1 MGYYSDVSIICKEKA
16 FENFKKAWEEVDFRP
31 DRILKNDDAY
41 FLIWEW
47 VKWCDYYPEVQKII
61 EVMDKLDE
69 QMDDEYGY
77 SMIEIGED
85 NYTNTRGN
93 QTFERFYVVVQANV
107 PEGMAEI
114 EV

>member
-1 MGYYSDVSIICKEKA
+1 MGYRSDVSIICKEKA

-47 VKWCDYYPEVQKII
+47 VEWYEDYPDVDKII
-61 EVMDKLDE
+61 EVMNDLDE
-69 QMDDEYGY
+69 QTDDEYGY

-85 NYTNTRGN
+85 NYTDERGN
-93 QTFERFYVVVQANV
+93 QDFDGFYVVVQANV